1 MEKLRGRGKN
11 KCYWKEDETQLL
23 IEVLQD
29 MASDPSWK
37 ANGGFRSNYMV
48 EVHRRIITKMPHFSK
63 QVSPHIE
70 SKVKWLKSKF
80 HVINDMVKQNGCRW
94 NEVEEKIACEKQW
107 YKSYCQSHKE
117 AKGLWEFKFPF
128 FNQLEL
134 VYGRDRP
141 NGTVVEANDD
151 VIPKLEVAVVEANDD
166 VIPKL
171 EVTVVEANGKLVNS
185 ESEDENHDESDDSL
199 SEEEEDDDANND
211 NKTSS
216 QATPTPARKMAIKRK
231 TMSNIE
237 DGIMKKTKT
246 KTTSSHDDI
255 VARLDELDSSFR
267 AFVEGFNA
275 SFATMA
281 NLVTSI
287 VTDDNLRQ
295 KTASEKLKNA
305 INEIMKFNLSSDDVF
320 KAAEI
325 FAANKNKIDVFF
337 SLPEQLRV
345 SYVIRNFNSKFVNM
359 ENAKID
365 DDISQ
370 KRALEKLKDVLI
382 EITKLNLSSDDVFK
396 AADIFATEKNKI
408 DVFFNLPEQLRVQ
421 YVMRLTGQSS
431 SS

>member
-141 NGTVVEANDD
+141 NG
-151 VIPKLEVAVVEANDD
+151 AVVEANDD
-166 VIPKL
+166 VISKL
-171 EVTVVEANGKLVNS
+171 EVTVEENGKLVNS

-199 SEEEEDDDANND
+199 SEEEEEDDGADND

-216 QATPTPARKMAIKRK
+216 QATPTSARKMSVKRK
-231 TMSNIE
+231 TTPNIE
-237 DGIMKKTKT
+237 DGITKKTKT

-275 SFATMA
+275 SFATMV

-287 VTDDNLRQ
+287 VTDDNIRQ
-295 KTASEKLKNA
+295 KTASEKLKTA
-305 INEIMKFNLSSDDVF
+305 INEIIKFNLSSDDVF

-345 SYVIRNFNSKFVNM
+345 SYVIRNFNSKFASS

-365 DDISQ
+365 DDISE
-370 KRALEKLKDVLI
+370 KRALKKLKDVII
-382 EITKLNLSSDDVFK
+382 EIMKLNLSSDDVFK

-408 DVFFNLPEQLRVQ
+408 DVFFCLPEQLRVQ